1 MSLQFQQQAFELSSL
16 FLSKSCDSLYQH
28 SHLQGLHVD
37 QQPEALH
44 TQDKQAE
51 EGIRRNEKQE
61 MRDPY
66 WNEQTPKQH
75 SYHCRSRPPK
85 GMQCLRQSWQGMV

>member
-1 MSLQFQQQAFELSSL
+1 MTCWELCVIECKEASLSKLILFMSLQFQQQAFELSSL

-51 EGIRRNEKQE
+51 ESIGRNDK
-61 MRDPY
+61 
-66 WNEQTPKQH
+66 
-75 SYHCRSRPPK
+75 
-85 GMQCLRQSWQGMV
+85 

>member
-1 MSLQFQQQAFELSSL
+1 MTCWELCVIECKEASLSKLILFMSLQFQQQAFELSSL

-44 TQDKQAE
+44 RTNKQKLASE
-51 EGIRRNEKQE
+51 E
-61 MRDPY
+61 MRDAY
-66 WNEQTPKQH
+66 WNE
-75 SYHCRSRPPK
+75 
-85 GMQCLRQSWQGMV
+85 